1 MAFSD
6 NSKLDKS
13 FKTLINK
20 EFSTT
25 AKAFYEE
32 FGANTININTGEVW
46 AENISSTPAT
56 AISNGV
62 ARQLTQFTLSPVAGF
77 TTSVFYLVS
86 GSGFTPGTT
95 INRAT
100 VDTAQLQRNF
110 IGDKY
115 GTSYAAQLFD
125 NAGNQIF
132 PTDAIDWFFDYVT
145 GILFVQDPGG
155 YSTPY
160 KITVYQYTGKTL
172 TSSTLGYSGS
182 FSGSFQGNGSGLT
195 NLPASSIVGLNLT
208 QIADSQVSASVS
220 ATGTPFTISS
230 ASVNLLTVDNSS
242 KVTATTFSGSLIGV
256 SNTTGSLTGS
266 FTGIGSGLFSGSFQ
280 GDTVGTSNT
289 TGSLTG
295 SFSGVGSGS
304 FSGSFQGNGG
314 GLTNLPASS
323 IVGLNLS
330 QTATGSVSASVNV
343 GATSFQVVSGSSTLL
358 SLSNTGDLTVS
369 GSEVIGNH
377 ITAKGNATITG
388 SLAVNGITT
397 LNSNLIVNTS
407 SSLRDTTVTGS
418 MLVTQNLTVLGTA
431 SFTRITGSEII
442 VGASTI
448 TLSTDDPVVRFGGIL
463 VIDSG
468 SFGQDSTGSLLWD
481 SEEDRWIYVSP
492 SGSAEGYNSA
502 ILIGGPPNTGS
513 IGDEPGLT
521 PGRITKALAD
531 DHIGPSLMRET
542 GSAMAIDGTLSLTG
556 STLLTAPDGTG
567 AAKYA
572 LVASQSAWHYSDNVG
587 YPVGTNQWGSDL
599 NGSYFN
605 TFTPNTDTATILR
618 FVAGLLSSSA
628 PAPSP
633 NTRTYNTV
641 TAGENSLGSTA
652 TVSVLSDQRLSL
664 GYTSS
669 GQISQA
675 FKNTINY
682 GIAKGWSAVGS
693 ENNGEGTQPWKLVG
707 AAYYQNF
714 STYNFRFTSNASSGT
729 GGNGSDFFG
738 LDAFVPTEQDFKVRL
753 IGSMSFSDTAS
764 ITSPNA
770 STGTVTQT
778 KTLDFL
784 KTRGTTTLDSNG
796 LSLATIITANPAVIP
811 NTFQDARFFEAGKVA
826 FLTRSFGTSLA
837 ADNTVSSSGYY
848 NFYGMQAGVT
858 SGSATSY
865 IFRTTSDI
873 SRLWLPIT
881 AIQTSMSATPAPITA
896 GTFAS
901 SSLTLAPSRSYSGV
915 PYLTAGTSTWTYLGT
930 GSGMFDPAFLNGV
943 VLRQSISETLPGT
956 VLIDGSSNSDVS
968 CNTLGIATAGKVY
981 DATGNVK
988 NSGLPRINDQV
999 RSNVVITHSIEAGES
1014 NIAETAFS
1022 TGTTFTATTLG
1033 YTYTGSSG
1041 ATLNTSTLPYHQA
1054 GTYGQPAASGSLGI
1068 YGGGTT
1074 NSVSV
1079 ENFTS
1084 ESFRRVISNSTTLT
1098 TQWNEAT
1105 ALTLGDG
1112 GDLQVK
1118 PSTTTGFLV
1127 NPESTKGYWY
1137 PQTGY
1142 SANHYKWFM
1151 REITTNAAANRGSI
1165 TLDFDPNT
1173 SADFVAFDS
1182 TTTGK
1187 IALGL
1192 IFEAQVAGKGA
1203 GNVVMYD
1210 VIKGN
1215 GSYGG
1220 SLNNQASSTQL
1231 NPFSDNIDVQ
1241 AAFSSIS
1248 NSSGTITLGLNNPV
1262 NQIINGTYKKVWL
1275 LVRYRG
1281 VPANSLRK
1289 LTVTVG

>member
-56 AISNGV
+56 AINNGV

-208 QIADSQVSASVS
+208 QIASSQVSASVS
-220 ATGTPFTISS
+220 ATGTSFTVSS

-343 GATSFQVVSGSSTLL
+343 GATFFQVVSGSSTLL
-358 SLSNTGDLTVS
+358 SLSNTGDLTIS
-369 GSEVIGNH
+369 GSEFIGNN
-377 ITAKGNATITG
+377 ITAAGNAVVTG
-388 SLAVNGITT
+388 SLTANGATILGST
-397 LNSNLIVNTS
+397 LSVAAS
-407 SSLRDTTVTGS
+407 ASLRNTTVTGS
-418 MLVTQNLTVLGTA
+418 MLVTQNLTVLGSA
-431 SFTRITGSEII
+431 SFTSITGSEIVI
-442 VGASTI
+442 GSSTI

-468 SFGQDSTGSLLWD
+468 SFGQNSTGSLLWD

-542 GSAMAIDGTLSLTG
+542 GSAMAIDGTLSITG
-556 STLLTAPDGTG
+556 STLLTNPDGSTT
-567 AAKYA
+567 AKYA
-572 LVASQSAWHYSDNVG
+572 LVTSQSVWHNNVNIG
-587 YPVGTNQWGSDL
+587 YPTSNNWQSGL

-605 TFTPNTDTATILR
+605 NFNANSDVSEMLR
-618 FVAGLLSSSA
+618 FIAGLLSASA
-628 PAPSP
+628 PDASP
-633 NTRTYNTV
+633 NTKTYAN
-641 TAGENSLGSTA
+641 
-652 TVSVLSDQRLSL
+652 
-664 GYTSS
+664 
-669 GQISQA
+669 I
-675 FKNTINY
+675 
-682 GIAKGWSAVGS
+682 S
-693 ENNGEGTQPWKLVG
+693 EN
-707 AAYYQNF
+707 
-714 STYNFRFTSNASSGT
+714 
-729 GGNGSDFFG
+729 
-738 LDAFVPTEQDFKVRL
+738 
-753 IGSMSFSDTAS
+753 
-764 ITSPNA
+764 ITSTTTGTPASGYVPQASTDSNIVYLTTQGFA
-770 STGTVTQT
+770 STGTTLFPGKTVYTNSSYNITYTSTAGGATNVSSSADAQLFGLGLLTSGGPTQFNVSGARNWFYSDNNSETVTAASSSQNLLT
-778 KTLDFL
+778 NSTFS
-784 KTRGTTTLDSNG
+784 TANG
-796 LSLATIITANPAVIP
+796 LTLAKINTANPAVIP
-811 NTFQDARFFEAGKVA
+811 AAYQDGKFAGILSSNL
-826 FLTRSFGTSLA
+826 FNGGRSFS
-837 ADNTVSSSGYY
+837 NISSSGWYHISASIIIATGSSNY
-848 NFYGMQAGVT
+848 SPVR
-858 SGSATSY
+858 SATER
-865 IFRTTSDI
+865 IFWAPLGTINAAIPNNTKAVGYAGFEA
-873 SRLWLPIT
+873 LT
-881 AIQTSMSATPAPITA
+881 AT
-896 GTFAS
+896 
-901 SSLTLAPSRSYSGV
+901 SRSLSGA
-915 PYLTAGTSTWTYLGT
+915 PYLTAATYQVSSSVT
-930 GSGMFDPAFLNGV
+930 GLF
-943 VLRQSISETLPGT
+943 
-956 VLIDGSSNSDVS
+956 
-968 CNTLGIATAGKVY
+968 
-981 DATGNVK
+981 
-988 NSGLPRINDQV
+988 
-999 RSNVVITHSIEAGES
+999 
-1014 NIAETAFS
+1014 
-1022 TGTTFTATTLG
+1022 
-1033 YTYTGSSG
+1033 
-1041 ATLNTSTLPYHQA
+1041 
-1054 GTYGQPAASGSLGI
+1054 
-1068 YGGGTT
+1068 
-1074 NSVSV
+1074 
-1079 ENFTS
+1079 
-1084 ESFRRVISNSTTLT
+1084 
-1098 TQWNEAT
+1098 
-1105 ALTLGDG
+1105 
-1112 GDLQVK
+1112 
-1118 PSTTTGFLV
+1118 
-1127 NPESTKGYWY
+1127 NPM
-1137 PQTGY
+1137 Y
-1142 SANHYKWFM
+1142 SANVTIA
-1151 REITTNAAANRGSI
+1151 RQGASGNVSLSNGGTGASQATINLSAQIS
-1165 TLDFDPNT
+1165 
-1173 SADFVAFDS
+1173 SADTIYDS
-1182 TTTGK
+1182 TG
-1187 IALGL
+1187 
-1192 IFEAQVAGKGA
+1192 
-1203 GNVVMYD
+1203 
-1210 VIKGN
+1210 
-1215 GSYGG
+1215 
-1220 SLNNQASSTQL
+1220 
-1231 NPFSDNIDVQ
+1231 
-1241 AAFSSIS
+1241 
-1248 NSSGTITLGLNNPV
+1248 
-1262 NQIINGTYKKVWL
+1262 
-1275 LVRYRG
+1275 
-1281 VPANSLRK
+1281 
-1289 LTVTVG
+1289 VTVEQPALFLSKPT